1 MSVNIHTI
9 KDIRFYLLKELDK
22 IYPEPEKSSLI
33 NIIIKTITGV
43 SKLHQLYNFDEPVSK
58 SQLEKIIEISNELKT
73 GKPVQYILGVTDFYG
88 CKIKLNNETL
98 IPRQETEELVHLII
112 SENKTYRGNIID
124 IGSGSGCIAI
134 ALAANIPHSF
144 VTGVEISEGAVAMA
158 KENALLNGVNVSFL
172 KSDIFHLDNIAAG
185 KAGILVSNPPYVR
198 DSEKKMMNR
207 NVLDFEPH
215 RALFVP
221 DSDPLIF
228 YNAIIKA
235 AETILLPGGKLYFE
249 INELMGSSM
258 IKLLESAAYRDI
270 NIIKDINNKDR
281 IVKGIKDA

>member
-1 MSVNIHTI
+1 MSVNIRTI

-43 SKLHQLYNFDEPVSK
+43 SKLHQLYNSDEAVSK

-112 SENKTYRGNIID
+112 SENKAYRGNIID

-134 ALAANIPHSF
+134 ALAANIHHSF

-172 KSDIFHLDNIAAG
+172 KSDIFHLDNIAVG

-198 DSEKKMMNR
+198 DSEKKSMNR

-249 INELMGSSM
+249 INELMGSPM
-258 IKLLESAAYRDI
+258 IKLLASAAYRDI